1 MLEMREDGFN
11 YSFNPDACEA
21 CEGKCCTGESGSI
34 FASKLEFENIAQHLN
49 VSMETLKE
57 KYLIKVK
64 NRYSLSE
71 IRYNE
76 SYDCIF
82 YDRKVQGCGIYD
94 VRPRQCRT
102 FPFWD
107 YFKSNA
113 QELKDEC
120 PGVTFDD
127 DV

>member
-1 MLEMREDGFN
+1 MGEMREDGFN
-11 YSFNPDACEA
+11 YSFDPTACEA
-21 CEGKCCTGESGSI
+21 CQGQCCTGESGSI
-34 FASKLEFENIAQHLN
+34 FATKLEFENMAKHLD
-49 VSMETLKE
+49 VSMQTLKE

-64 NRYSLSE
+64 NRYSLAE

-82 YDRKVQGCGIYD
+82 YDRKSHGCSIYD
-94 VRPRQCRT
+94 VRPTQCRT

-120 PGVTFDD
+120 LGVRFDD
-127 DV
+127 T